1 VNQSTPRKESSRD
14 GLPSRPRQHT
24 VEVNAGDAIAS
35 VAASLIGFALLNI
48 QEFHTWFQAYSDHP
62 VSELDLIDDLT
73 SVRETLKDMGY
84 VWP

>member
-1 VNQSTPRKESSRD
+1 VNQSTGHKESSQD
-14 GLPSRPRQHT
+14 GSPSPRQYT

-48 QEFHTWFQAYSDHP
+48 TEFHSWFQAYADHP
-62 VSELDLIDDLT
+62 VSENDLVEDLT
-73 SVRETLKDMGY
+73 NVRETLKDMGY